1 MFMVACDVS
10 APHLRTIKRNIMSS
24 TEAIATQAPSV
35 PAKAGR
41 LESIDQFRGYTVAGM
56 FLVNFVSGYDSM
68 PAFFRHHNTYCSYA
82 DTIMPQFFLAV
93 GLTYRLTFMRR
104 LASDDPSSAWQHALS
119 RNLGLLL
126 VGFVVHGLDGGVS
139 SWAELQARGW
149 HAFLP
154 TAFERNFFQ
163 TLTLIAITSIWV
175 LPVIGKSS
183 AARIWWMLF
192 SIGLWV
198 FFAIVPAPWSGG
210 TYVNF
215 ALSRPV
221 IDGGPLGFLTW
232 TVPLLAGSL
241 ACDWLNLA
249 RGASNRRMVGSAVLL
264 MIAGYA
270 ISCIGQKTW
279 PALPFVP
286 PPTDPTATS
295 PAEMFSRAMSTGT
308 EFKEEQS
315 EFLKTGVAAWTMS
328 QRVGGPSYLVFSAG
342 FGLAVFQLF
351 RWLCDGLNITVG
363 AFRTLGINALAGYVI
378 HPMVASKIKPFVPRD
393 CPLSFLL
400 IAFAWYFLITWVIL
414 RHLEKTK
421 TIIRL

>member
-1 MFMVACDVS
+1 
-10 APHLRTIKRNIMSS
+10 MSS
-24 TEAIATQAPSV
+24 PETPAETLEKPATSKPV
-35 PAKAGR
+35 R

-56 FLVNFVSGYDSM
+56 FLVNFVSGYECM

-104 LASDDPSSAWQHALS
+104 LASDAPASAWWHAIS

-126 VGFVVHGLDGGVS
+126 VGFVVHGLDGNVS

-149 HAFLP
+149 HVFLP

-163 TLTLIAITSIWV
+163 TLTIIAVTSLWV
-175 LPVIGKSS
+175 LPVIGKSA
-183 AARIWWMLF
+183 AARIWWMIM
-192 SIGLWV
+192 SVALWL
-198 FFAIVPAPWSGG
+198 FFALVPAPWSGA

-241 ACDWLNLA
+241 ACDWLNLP
-249 RGASNRRMVGSAVLL
+249 RGASNRRMVGAAVLL
-264 MIAGYA
+264 MVLGYA
-270 ISCIGQKTW
+270 FSCVGQKGLA
-279 PALPFVP
+279 ALPFVP
-286 PPTDPTATS
+286 PPADPATTS
-295 PAEMFSRAMSTGT
+295 PAEMFERAMSTGP
-308 EFKEEQS
+308 EFKAEQS
-315 EFLKTGVAAWTMS
+315 EYLKTYVDAWTMS
-328 QRVGGPSYLVFSAG
+328 QRVGGPAYLVFSAG
-342 FGLAVFQLF
+342 FGLAIFQLF
-351 RWLCDGLNITVG
+351 RWLCDRLNLTIGV
-363 AFRTLGINALAGYVI
+363 FRTLGINALAGYVI

-393 CPLSFLL
+393 CPLGFLL
-400 IAFAWYFLITWVIL
+400 IAFAWYFLITWAIL

-421 TIIRL
+421 TIIKL

>member
-1 MFMVACDVS
+1 
-10 APHLRTIKRNIMSS
+10 MSS
-24 TEAIATQAPSV
+24 PETPAETLEKPATSKPV
-35 PAKAGR
+35 R

-56 FLVNFVSGYDSM
+56 FLVNFVSGYESM

-104 LASDDPSSAWQHALS
+104 LASDDPASAWWHAIS

-126 VGFVVHGLDGGVS
+126 VGFVVHGLDGNVS

-149 HAFLP
+149 HAFIP

-163 TLTLIAITSIWV
+163 TLSIIAVTSLWV
-175 LPVIGKSS
+175 LPVIGKSAS
-183 AARIWWMLF
+183 ARIWWMIL
-192 SIGLWV
+192 SVALWL
-198 FFAIVPAPWSGG
+198 FFALVPAPWSGA

-215 ALSRPV
+215 TLSRPV

-241 ACDWLNLA
+241 ACDWLNLS
-249 RGASNRRMVGSAVLL
+249 RGASNRRMVGAAIVLMVL
-264 MIAGYA
+264 GYGF
-270 ISCIGQKTW
+270 SCVGQKGLA
-279 PALPFVP
+279 ALPFVP
-286 PPTDPTATS
+286 PPADPATTS
-295 PAEMFSRAMSTGT
+295 PAEMFQRAMSTGP
-308 EFKEEQS
+308 EFKAEQS
-315 EFLKTGVAAWTMS
+315 EYLKNYVDAWTMS

-351 RWLCDGLNITVG
+351 RWLCDRLHLTVG
-363 AFRTLGINALAGYVI
+363 VFRTLGINALAGYVI

-393 CPLSFLL
+393 SPLGFLL

-421 TIIRL
+421 TIIKL

>member
-1 MFMVACDVS
+1 MSTADPS
-10 APHLRTIKRNIMSS
+10 AP
-24 TEAIATQAPSV
+24 APQKPDSKPV
-35 PAKAGR
+35 R

-56 FLVNFVSGYDSM
+56 FLVNFVSGYECM

-104 LASDDPSSAWQHALS
+104 LNSDDPGSAWRHALT

-139 SWAELQARGW
+139 TWAELLTRGW
-149 HAFLP
+149 HVLIP

-175 LPVIGKSS
+175 LPVIGKS
-183 AARIWWMLF
+183 AMARIYWMLF
-192 SIGLWV
+192 SVALWV
-198 FFAIVPAPWSGG
+198 FFAVVPAPWSGA

-215 ALSRPV
+215 ALNRPV

-241 ACDWLNLA
+241 ACDWMNLA
-249 RGASNRRMVGSAVLL
+249 RGASNRRIVGAAVVL
-264 MIAGYA
+264 MAAGYG
-270 ISCIGQKTW
+270 ISCIGQKNL

-286 PPTDPTATS
+286 PPADPAATS
-295 PAEMFSRAMSTGT
+295 PAQMFRRAMSTGP

-315 EFLKTGVAAWTMS
+315 QFLKTSVGAWTMS

-351 RWLCDGLNITVG
+351 RWLCDRLNLNAGV
-363 AFRTLGINALAGYVI
+363 FRTLGINALAGYVI

-393 CPLSFLL
+393 CPLGYLL

-414 RHLEKTK
+414 RHMEKTK
-421 TIIRL
+421 TIVRL